1 MAQLHDDFR
10 IAVMRL
16 ARRVRLE
23 RAADDITDARLSVLF
38 VLLNDGPQTL
48 TSLSEHE
55 RVTPPSMNRTVN
67 SLVDDG
73 LAVRTQDPD
82 DKRRSII
89 DITDA
94 GQAVAL
100 ETRRRRVAWFADHL
114 AGLDDADRDTLEAA
128 LPILRRLADS

>member
-1 MAQLHDDFR
+1 MAELHDDLR

-38 VLLNDGPQTL
+38 VLLGGGPQTL

-73 LAVRTQDPD
+73 LAVRTPDPD
-82 DKRRSII
+82 DKRKMII

-94 GQAVAL
+94 GQDVAL
-100 ETRRRRVAWFADHL
+100 ETRRRRVAWFADHVAEL
-114 AGLDDADRDTLEAA
+114 GDDERSVLEAA

>member
-1 MAQLHDDFR
+1 MAELHDDIR
-10 IAVMRL
+10 VAVMRL

-38 VLLNDGPQTL
+38 VLLNEGPQTL

-73 LAVRTQDPD
+73 LVTRSADPTD
-82 DKRRSII
+82 GRKTVI
-89 DITDA
+89 DITDV
-94 GQAVAL
+94 GQDVAL
-100 ETRRRRVAWFADHL
+100 ETRRRRVAWFADRVAEL
-114 AGLDDADRDTLEAA
+114 GDDDRATLEAA
-128 LPILRRLADS
+128 LPILRKLTDS

>member
-1 MAQLHDDFR
+1 MADLHDDLR

-73 LAVRTQDPD
+73 LAVRTPDPD
-82 DKRRSII
+82 DRRKMII

-94 GQAVAL
+94 GQDVAL
-100 ETRRRRVAWFADHL
+100 ETRRRRVAWFADHV
-114 AGLDDADRDTLEAA
+114 AGLADDERTVLEAA